1 MTHTVKSLKALLREY
16 KHLHSFAYSKMKKH
30 ELYAIALKL
39 GLINDEPLNV
49 KKVKKEKVKRIKKVK
64 NDKVIVD
71 NDREKLKQNI
81 NNLIISEQLKTD
93 TKKKELKSIM
103 DKYDYE
109 TKKIDKLKSGV
120 IKKDIVKDKEDD
132 FDKVSQ
138 KLQQLIYLV
147 PLSQIETASRKMKFK
162 GRMQTNKTLLNLQF
176 MKQFKTVDKMKSI
189 INILEKIQADL
200 RMKKESEKF
209 WRESFW

>member
-64 NDKVIVD
+64 NDKVNID
-71 NDREKLKQNI
+71 NDRETLKQNI

-93 TKKKELKSIM
+93 TKKKELEGIM

-109 TKKIDKLKSGV
+109 TKKIDRAL
-120 IKKDIVKDKEDD
+120 IKKDIIKDKDDD
-132 FDKVSQ
+132 FDIVSQ
-138 KLQQLIYLV
+138 KLQQLIYITPIDKIKKSL
-147 PLSQIETASRKMKFK
+147 IKMNFK
-162 GRMQTNKTLLNLQF
+162 GHLQTNKMLLNIQLGQQF
-176 MKQFKTVDKMKSI
+176 NTIDQMKQLIK
-189 INILEKIQADL
+189 LLQE
-200 RMKKESEKF
+200 
-209 WRESFW
+209 

>member
-109 TKKIDKLKSGV
+109 TKKIDRAL
-120 IKKDIVKDKEDD
+120 IKKDIIKDKDDD
-132 FDKVSQ
+132 FDLVSQ
-138 KLQQLIYLV
+138 KLQQLIYITPIDKIKKSL
-147 PLSQIETASRKMKFK
+147 IKMNFK
-162 GRMQTNKTLLNLQF
+162 GRLQTNKLLLNIQLGQQF
-176 MKQFKTVDKMKSI
+176 NTIDQMKQLIK
-189 INILEKIQADL
+189 LLQE
-200 RMKKESEKF
+200 
-209 WRESFW
+209 

>member
-39 GLINDEPLNV
+39 GLINEDSLDV

-64 NDKVIVD
+64 NDKVNVD

-81 NNLIISEQLKTD
+81 NNLIISEQLKHE

-109 TKKIDKLKSGV
+109 TKKIDRAL
-120 IKKDIVKDKEDD
+120 IKKDIIKDKDDD
-132 FDKVSQ
+132 FDIVSQ
-138 KLQQLIYLV
+138 KLQQLIYITPIDKIKKSL
-147 PLSQIETASRKMKFK
+147 IKMNFK
-162 GRMQTNKTLLNLQF
+162 GRLQTNKMLLNMQLGQQF
-176 MKQFKTVDKMKSI
+176 NTIDQMKQLIK
-189 INILEKIQADL
+189 LLQE
-200 RMKKESEKF
+200 
-209 WRESFW
+209 

>member
-39 GLINDEPLNV
+39 GLINEDSLNV

-109 TKKIDKLKSGV
+109 TKKIDHAL
-120 IKKDIVKDKEDD
+120 IKKD
-132 FDKVSQ
+132 SA
-138 KLQQLIYLV
+138 LIKKKSKMQSPRTRLYY
-147 PLSQIETASRKMKFK
+147 ANSRLHS
-162 GRMQTNKTLLNLQF
+162 LLER
-176 MKQFKTVDKMKSI
+176 TTGYGIYKSI
-189 INILEKIQADL
+189 NKLHYIFIMKLLVTILIKI
-200 RMKKESEKF
+200 
-209 WRESFW
+209 

>member
-39 GLINDEPLNV
+39 GLINEDSLDV

-64 NDKVIVD
+64 NDKVNVD

-81 NNLIISEQLKTD
+81 NNLIISEQLKHE

-109 TKKIDKLKSGV
+109 TKKIDRAL
-120 IKKDIVKDKEDD
+120 IKKDIIKDKDDD
-132 FDKVSQ
+132 FDIVSQ
-138 KLQQLIYLV
+138 KLQQLIYITPIDKIKKSL
-147 PLSQIETASRKMKFK
+147 IKMNFK
-162 GRMQTNKTLLNLQF
+162 GRLQTNKLLLNIQLGQQF
-176 MKQFKTVDKMKSI
+176 NTIDQMKQLIK
-189 INILEKIQADL
+189 LLQE
-200 RMKKESEKF
+200 
-209 WRESFW
+209 